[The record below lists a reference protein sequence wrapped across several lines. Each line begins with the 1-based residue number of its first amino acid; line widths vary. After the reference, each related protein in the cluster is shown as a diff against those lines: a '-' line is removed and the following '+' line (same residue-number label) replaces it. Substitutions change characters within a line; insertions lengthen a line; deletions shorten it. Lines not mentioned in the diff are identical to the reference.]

1 MRKKD
6 EVDINKIS
14 RSNVLFSLSLKLNYV
29 RVILELSWYESIN
42 LVNLRTTRVIKKL
55 EDKT

>member
-6 EVDINKIS
+6 EVDINKTS

-29 RVILELSWYESIN
+29 RVILI
-42 LVNLRTTRVIKKL
+42 
-55 EDKT
+55 

>member
-29 RVILELSWYESIN
+29 RVILELS
-42 LVNLRTTRVIKKL
+42 
-55 EDKT
+55 